1 MASCFERGTAG
12 VCKVRHVH
20 LRVCARWSAGV
31 WEEVLESPFMH
42 TFQTKKRTKL
52 SLLILN
58 TQLDTGALTWS
69 ICQMATVRSQGLLR
83 EEWMLQNVER
93 LTMAPSLVHSLEIV
107 YDVLQFI
114 CVWLSGFEHYMIYF
128 QLNQCSQNRQVS

>member
-1 MASCFERGTAG
+1 MASCFKRGTAG

-31 WEEVLESPFMH
+31 WEEVLESPFMYP
-42 TFQTKKRTKL
+42 FLDKKKRTKL
-52 SLLILN
+52 SILILN

-69 ICQMATVRSQGLLR
+69 ICQMTTVRSQGLLR

-93 LTMAPSLVHSLEIV
+93 LTTAPSLVHSLEV
-107 YDVLQFI
+107 VCDVLQFI
-114 CVWLSGFEHYMIYF
+114 CVWLSGF
-128 QLNQCSQNRQVS
+128 S